1 MLQNYKF
8 INRKQNQTTSKTNQ
22 QLFPIFA
29 TSKKY
34 NKKSMTKVSDRLNR
48 LAESATL
55 AMARMSREL
64 KAKGHDVIALSLG
77 EPDFDTPDFIKEAAK
92 KAIDD
97 NYSHYT
103 PVAGLP
109 ELRNAIVSKFK
120 RDNNLEFTADQIV
133 TSTGAKQSLANVCL
147 SLLNPGDEV
156 LLPCPYWVSYAEII
170 KLAEGVPVEVPSSI
184 DSDFKVTPEELEAA
198 ITPNT
203 KLLMFSSPCNPS
215 GTVYTKDELEAIA
228 KMLEK
233 YPNIY
238 VVADEIYEH
247 INFTEGHFSM
257 GTIPSMK
264 ERTVTVNGVSK
275 GYAMTGW
282 RIGFIGAPLWI
293 AKACNKI
300 QGQIT
305 SATCAIAQKAAETAM
320 LANPKEVT
328 ADMKAT
334 FLKRRDMILNELN
347 NIEGIKCN
355 IPQGAFYVFPDVSYY
370 FGKSD
375 GTTNINN
382 ANDFCMYLLN
392 SCYVAFVAGDAFGN
406 PECVRISYAAA
417 DDKLM
422 EAMGRIKN
430 QLAKLS

>member
-1 MLQNYKF
+1 
-8 INRKQNQTTSKTNQ
+8 
-22 QLFPIFA
+22 
-29 TSKKY
+29 
-34 NKKSMTKVSDRLNR
+34 MTKVSDRLNR

-64 KAKGHDVIALSLG
+64 KAKGRDVIALSLG

-92 KAIDD
+92 KAIKD
-97 NYSHYT
+97 NFSHYT
-103 PVAGLP
+103 PVPGLP

-170 KLAEGVPVEVPSSI
+170 KLAEGIPVEVPSSI
-184 DSDFKVTPEELEAA
+184 DSDFKVTPEELEAV

-238 VVADEIYEH
+238 IVADEIYEH

-282 RIGFIGAPLWI
+282 RVGFIGAPLWI

-406 PECVRISYAAA
+406 PECIRISYAAA